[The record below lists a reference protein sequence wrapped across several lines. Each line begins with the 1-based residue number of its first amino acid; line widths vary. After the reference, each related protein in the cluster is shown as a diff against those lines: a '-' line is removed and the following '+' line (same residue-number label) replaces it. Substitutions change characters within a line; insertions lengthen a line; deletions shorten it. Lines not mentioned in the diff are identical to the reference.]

1 MLAARR
7 EKVAIIREFQGT
19 AIKVFKS
26 GSNKESFG
34 AITLDYRSAVIDWR
48 IKNNQFTLLSDN

>member
-1 MLAARR
+1 MLAVGR

-26 GSNKESFG
+26 GANKAGFRI
-34 AITLDYRSAVIDWR
+34 ITLDWHNYQNKFFGRNSKYVHISNR
-48 IKNNQFTLLSDN
+48 

>member
-34 AITLDYRSAVIDWR
+34 VITLDYRSAVIHWR
-48 IKNNQFTLLSDN
+48 IKNNQFTLS

>member
-1 MLAARR
+1 MMIPDVGRKT

-26 GSNKESFG
+26 GVNKGGFG
-34 AITLDYRSAVIDWR
+34 IITLDCQI
-48 IKNNQFTLLSDN
+48 F